1 MGPPKVSRLNLSFLN
16 YVPSAFATQLGGLV
30 SSIILVHLFYLIYVR
45 PTASDL
51 MDAAAEAGTSVPRA
65 VPIVLK
71 DYEQEICLMLM
82 LWATLLIG
90 QKIYRVIQQRYIL
103 DADILGLPADEVPSI
118 DKIKQKLTTLNGLEP
133 DILDTVV
140 VKTLTSVMRRYCST
154 GDLQSAADACIASAE
169 NEAARMESGLS
180 MIRYI
185 IWAIPSIGFIGTVRG
200 IGNALSQAQVALQGD
215 IAGMTESLGVA
226 FNSTLVALLI
236 SILLM
241 LLVHQLQEMQD
252 SLVLETEAYCDRI
265 FLSRLHL

>member
-1 MGPPKVSRLNLSFLN
+1 MSTKKVSRPKSSFLTHLPN
-16 YVPSAFATQLGGLV
+16 GFVAQLGGLV
-30 SSIILVHLFYLIYVR
+30 GSIVLVHLFYLVYVR
-45 PTASDL
+45 PISASL
-51 MDAAAEAGTSVPRA
+51 IAAAAEAGTSVPRTVA
-65 VPIVLK
+65 IVLK

-82 LWATLLIG
+82 LWAMLLIG
-90 QKIYRVIQQRYIL
+90 QRIYRIIQQRYIL
-103 DADILGLPADEVPSI
+103 DADILGLPRDEVPSI
-118 DKIKQKLTTLNGLEP
+118 SEIKEKLTTLAALEA

-140 VKTLTSVMRRYCST
+140 VKTLMSVMRRYCST
-154 GDLQSAADACIASAE
+154 GDLQSAADACIAAAD

-200 IGNALSQAQVALQGD
+200 IGNALSQAQLALQGD
-215 IAGMTESLGVA
+215 IAGMTDSLGVA

-265 FLSRLHL
+265 FLARLQS